1 MSVRKFILVS
11 LCLAG
16 SAFAAPDYRP
26 IYKAL
31 IDFFA
36 VMDGLKTEMPNIHD
50 SAAAAKAVNSF
61 AEVTNAFAAS
71 LEDYTRKY
79 PELAQAPQAPPEI
92 EDVMKKFAKSRDL
105 YPTLGADL
113 GRSVKPYADD
123 PAVRAAIDK
132 FQQALARVNKLSGV
146 E

>member
-1 MSVRKFILVS
+1 MSVKNIILVG
-11 LCLAG
+11 LLLAG

-36 VMDGLKTEMPNIHD
+36 VMDNLKTEMPNIHD
-50 SAAAAKAVNSF
+50 AAAAAKAVNSF
-61 AEVTNAFAAS
+61 AEVTNTFAAS

-79 PELAQAPQAPPEI
+79 PELARAPEAPPEI
-92 EDVMKKFAKSRDL
+92 DDVMKKFAKSKDL

-123 PAVRAAIDK
+123 PAVRAAIDR
-132 FQQALARVNKLSGV
+132 FQQALARINKLSGID
-146 E
+146 

>member
-11 LCLAG
+11 LFLAG

-36 VMDGLKTEMPNIHD
+36 VMDSLKTEMPKIHD
-50 SAAAAKAVNSF
+50 AAGAAKAVNSF

-79 PELAQAPQAPPEI
+79 PELAQAPQPPPEI